1 MFYQI
6 SALEI
11 TTFPV
16 VDVPIFF
23 QNCLHDSPSYFRWSI
38 LSRKYCLNQVSFTTV
53 LIPQRVSHCDWYL
66 KPHHWWLQEISP
78 KCLLLNLM
86 VRPLAI
92 QFLLGL
98 NSLPWHVRKHWTVLL
113 GWFSRD
119 VTRVVCYCLGCTV
132 ALLNARESPRAT
144 KTPSRGSCAGSTHTR
159 SGLARRFG
167 NSTFPTI
174 RFPLAAILTV
184 SFVSTIQNSDY
195 LRPISCVCCLHSFSR
210 VPSPLLT
217 LERSFDRDGRF

>member
-1 MFYQI
+1 M
-6 SALEI
+6 
-11 TTFPV
+11 
-16 VDVPIFF
+16 
-23 QNCLHDSPSYFRWSI
+23 
-38 LSRKYCLNQVSFTTV
+38 
-53 LIPQRVSHCDWYL
+53 
-66 KPHHWWLQEISP
+66 
-78 KCLLLNLM
+78 
-86 VRPLAI
+86 
-92 QFLLGL
+92 
-98 NSLPWHVRKHWTVLL
+98 
-113 GWFSRD
+113 
-119 VTRVVCYCLGCTV
+119 CYCLGCTV

-217 LERSFDRDGRF
+217 LERSFDRDGRFWCKYCQCWAVSPSALPFPLSPRGRVRNRERA